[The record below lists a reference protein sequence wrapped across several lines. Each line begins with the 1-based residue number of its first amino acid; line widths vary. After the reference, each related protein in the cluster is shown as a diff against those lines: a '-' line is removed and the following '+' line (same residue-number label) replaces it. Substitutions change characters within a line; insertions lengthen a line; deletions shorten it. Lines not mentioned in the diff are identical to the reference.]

1 MFKYKSKSFYNKF
14 FNNVNDFKLVSPF
27 EEDEGG
33 FKGVIESIGTYHP
46 IIIDVNIPKHF
57 PHQRMLFWTNS
68 LYGYPHLIYSSQMQK
83 SWFCLNTPFAETA
96 ENQLRYELDR
106 LRGWIKKMMH
116 EDLPACI
123 EDPTLQRS
131 LRFANIFSWE
141 VFENDEYSSDSSLI
155 FIGDFAN
162 DANNFSKFGSLYCK
176 RIEINETESRFYAF
190 QENND
195 GFEEIPYVIVEGRCD
210 SFESLESMSAFY
222 GFDDETWN
230 KLLPFMQVWERCFID
245 KFQLVGELRKNID
258 AIEKD
263 LHEVYIPEEHRFY
276 IEEFVDWIKQSD
288 SPIYLRTEDNLLD
301 GAFQMGQTMKGEE
314 LVKIYL
320 DYVRKRFYFAL
331 GIKSGTKLTWYLFST
346 FKDEK
351 FTRRIN
357 YRLGG
362 SDITVNEYIDIR
374 LTHHVASVS
383 DYQHFFGRGAMSEN
397 LSEKRIAI
405 IGVGAIGS
413 CLLETIVRSGARN
426 ISIWDGD
433 KVEPGNICRS
443 IYTLDDLGMSK
454 VSAATRKMKAI
465 SPFCSIAAHGYDL
478 YGSINYNSQEKVNEE
493 LNDFDIIFDCTAS
506 NELLHYL
513 SYTFPHKTIISLCIT
528 NHANDLLCLSSYD
541 GNPYDQRKAFLSMI
555 EQDTDNFYAEG
566 TGCYSPTFLAANS
579 DISYLVN
586 LFVSRLYSF
595 YEKSLNPRTLIISND
610 SLRTTVNVMHTYK
623 LKGKNI
629 RMSILD
635 KTYKVIETL
644 PESYDYAIG
653 YLLGVYSEDYK
664 QIFVCFAI
672 QNEGASESLEEV
684 FNFSEGVIDYIGEIH
699 YSGIIGDTF
708 SKDVELSIRAKAQ
721 SESINTNNP
730 LLALRNPDGSI
741 SFYLYFNGDFIK
753 FIEQ

>member
-1 MFKYKSKSFYNKF
+1 MLRYKGKSFYNKY
-14 FNNVNDFKLVSPF
+14 FNKVNDFKLISPF
-27 EEDEGG
+27 EEHEGG

-46 IIIDVNIPKHF
+46 IVIDVEIPKHF
-57 PHQRMLFWTNS
+57 PHQRLLFWTDS
-68 LYGYPHLIYSSQMQK
+68 LYGYPHLIYSSQKQK
-83 SWFCLNTPFAETA
+83 SWFCLNTPFAETP
-96 ENQLRYELDR
+96 ENQLWYELER

-116 EDLPACI
+116 ENLPAQI
-123 EDPTLQRS
+123 NDYTLQRS

-141 VFENDEYSSDSSLI
+141 IFENDEYSSDSSLI

-162 DANNFSKFGSLYCK
+162 DVNNFSKSGTLHCK
-176 RIEINETESRFYAF
+176 RIEINEYESRFYAF
-190 QENND
+190 QEEND
-195 GFEEIPYVIVEGRCD
+195 SLEEIPYVIVEGRCD

-245 KFQLVGELRKNID
+245 KFQLVDNLRKNID

-276 IEEFVDWIKQSD
+276 IEEFVDWIKQNN
-288 SPIYLRTEDNLLD
+288 SPIYLCTSDNLLD
-301 GAFQMGQTMKGEE
+301 GAFQIGQTMKAEE

-331 GIKSGTKLTWYLFST
+331 GIKSGPKLAWYLFST

-351 FTRRIN
+351 FTRRVN

-374 LTHHVASVS
+374 LTRHAASVT
-383 DYQHFFGRGAMSEN
+383 DYQHYFGRGAMTKN
-397 LSEKRIAI
+397 LSDKNIAI
-405 IGVGAIGS
+405 IGVGAVGS

-426 ISIWDGD
+426 VSIWDGD

-443 IYTLDDLGMSK
+443 IYTLNDIGIAK
-454 VSAATRKMKAI
+454 VSAAAKKMSDI
-465 SPFCSIAAHGYDL
+465 SPFCEIKAHAYDL

-493 LNDFDIIFDCTAS
+493 LNAFDIIFDCTAS
-506 NELLHYL
+506 NELLHFL

-528 NHANDLLCLSSYD
+528 NHAKDLLCICSD
-541 GNPYDQRKAFLSMI
+541 EGNPFDQRKAFLAMI
-555 EQDTDNFYAEG
+555 EQDTENFYAEG

-595 YEKSLNPRTLIISND
+595 SEKNIRPKTLLISND
-610 SLRTTVNVMHTYK
+610 SFRTTVNISHIYK
-623 LKGKNI
+623 LKQKNI
-629 RMSILD
+629 RLSILD
-635 KTYKVIETL
+635 ETFKAIEAL

-653 YLLGVYSEDYK
+653 YLLGMYSEDRK

-672 QNEGASESLEEV
+672 QNDGASDALEEI
-684 FNFSEGVIDYIGEIH
+684 FDFSEGVIDYIGEVH
-699 YSGIIGDTF
+699 YSTIYGDGF
-708 SKDVELSIRAKAQ
+708 PKNIEQSIRAKAL
-721 SESINTNNP
+721 SESVNTNNP

-741 SFYLYFNGDFIK
+741 SFYLYINDEFVK
-753 FIEQ
+753 FVEQ